1 MNDNIINYFLLK
13 IAENKNNHK
22 LVKYYRLLLN
32 KAIMDKMMTDAGV
45 IIPKK

>member
-22 LVKYYRLLLN
+22 VVKLYRLLLN
-32 KAIMDKMMTDAGV
+32 EAIKQKMANDYPSNQKS
-45 IIPKK
+45 I